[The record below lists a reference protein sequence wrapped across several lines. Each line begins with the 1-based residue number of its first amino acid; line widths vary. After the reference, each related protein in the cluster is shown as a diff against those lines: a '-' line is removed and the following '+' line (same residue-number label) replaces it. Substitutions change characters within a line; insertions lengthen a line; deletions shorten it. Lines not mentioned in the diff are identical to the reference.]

1 MHLSL
6 FTDLGL
12 RVLMRLAGSPDE
24 PFSARSLATELQ
36 VSHHHLTK
44 VVTALSTQGYLR
56 TRRGHQGGINLAVDP
71 ASIRLG
77 EVVRVLEAP
86 TPLVDCFRADG
97 GSCTLKPGC
106 LLKGRLLKARE
117 SFLEELNAS
126 TLEQI
131 AYSGAAKR

>member
-12 RVLMRLAGSPDE
+12 RVLMRLAGSPEE
-24 PFSARSLATELQ
+24 PFSARSLASELQ

-44 VVTALSTQGYLR
+44 VITALSTAGYLV
-56 TRRGHQGGINLAVDP
+56 TRRGHQGGINLAIDP
-71 ASIRLG
+71 ASIRIG
-77 EVVRVLEAP
+77 EVVRALEAP

-106 LLKGRLLKARE
+106 RLKGRLLKARE
-117 SFLEELNAS
+117 SFLEDLNAS
-126 TLEQI
+126 TLEDI
-131 AYSGAAKR
+131 AYASVAKQ